1 MYDTTYQGGISMKKK
16 LWIKK
21 FVLNI
26 LLGIGGAVFGA
37 LFMITGI
44 LIFTVEILFQ
54 GLEKIYTY
62 LI

>member
-1 MYDTTYQGGISMKKK
+1 MKKK

-26 LLGIGGAVFGA
+26 LLGISGAIFGA

-54 GLEKIYTY
+54 GLEKICTY